1 LTSTNYLP
9 PEDFKKLV
17 DAIPL
22 VTEYNKSKLLSSQK
36 KKVPNDW
43 WIRLVLKTQYCM
55 ALRISEVL
63 TIVPSDFNFKRKIL
77 TLNHTKT
84 GFKHCKCS
92 KWKKKKL
99 IKSDINCLKCKGK
112 GKVRVKQFTSIPPDF
127 LNYGL
132 ILKLST
138 MSQDELLFPFTRQL
152 IWSYVKK
159 AAVFAK
165 LELGEQQD
173 ERYIEGAWTHLIR
186 KSRAKMMIELGASEV
201 MVKVKLRHTFS
212 VTERYTKPD
221 INALIKWEEEN
232 IDG

>member
-1 LTSTNYLP
+1 MTTTNYLS
-9 PEDFKKLV
+9 PENFKKMV

-22 VTEYNKSKLLSSQK
+22 VTEYNKSKLMSTQK
-36 KKVPNDW
+36 NTVPEPE
-43 WIRLVLKTQYCM
+43 RLQWALWTQYCM
-55 ALRISEVL
+55 GLRVSEVL
-63 TIVPSDFNFKRKIL
+63 DVERDDFNFDRRIL

-99 IKSDINCLKCKGK
+99 LKADPNCPKCEGR
-112 GKVRVKQFTSIPPDF
+112 GKVRVKQFTSIPPDYSKH
-127 LNYGL
+127 YGL
-132 ILKLST
+132 FQLSPHN
-138 MSQDELLFPFTRQL
+138 EKLFPFTRQL

-159 AAVFAK
+159 AATMAN

-186 KSRAKMMIELGASEV
+186 KSRAKMMIEKGASEV

-232 IDG
+232 LD